1 LRDVSADAQ
10 GDPARGGVV
19 AREKIMITSRRTFLK
34 TAALGG
40 ASLVIGFDGKRL
52 FGAEKKEPSQF
63 KPNGWV
69 RIGEDGAVTLT
80 IGKSEMGQGVRTA
93 LAMMLADELGA
104 EWSRLKLVQAS
115 PGPAPFD
122 DLGTGGSGSMEDGWE
137 MMRPAAAAAR
147 EMLIAAAAA
156 QWKVPPNECK
166 AERGSVV
173 HGPSKR
179 RLEFGSL
186 VNDASKLPVPKD
198 APLKSPGDF
207 TLVGQPTRK
216 IDGVDIVT
224 GHARYGIDAR
234 IPGMLYASVERP
246 PWPGATPSKMDKEK
260 AQAVHGV
267 KAIVE
272 TKHGVAILAE
282 NTWAAIKGRSVL
294 AVQWSDPP
302 SDAFDSNAHAKK
314 LEAASREPGN
324 QTRNETA
331 PEGTAPVART
341 IEATYSYP
349 FYAHAP
355 LETMNCIAH
364 VEGDRCKLI
373 VPTQA
378 PNRVQKQVAQSLG
391 TTEDKVEVE
400 VTLMGGGFGRRL
412 SADYAIEAAAISREA
427 KAPVQVLWSR
437 PDDMKHGHFQAASA
451 HYLSAGIDA
460 QNSLVAWK
468 HTKAGSFHNLSA
480 IEPDDKRNESWW
492 RGWSW
497 GVYDVPYA
505 IPAIQTAYVPV
516 DLPVKHGPWRAV
528 FAPSSVFARESFL
541 DEVAHECGADP
552 IAFRLKLLE
561 KPETFKLGRREI
573 SRARLR
579 RVLEIVRDKS
589 GWGEKLPAGRGRG
602 VACNIYS
609 GTTHIAYA
617 VDVSVKPD
625 GAIRIERVVAAVD
638 CGVVINP
645 IGVEQQIEGGIIW
658 GISSVLG
665 GQITFKGGAAQQSTF
680 ADFAVAR
687 MRDTPGIEVH
697 LVGREEAKEPFGMG
711 EPPVPPIVP
720 AIVNAIFAAT
730 GKRIRHL
737 PIRPEELKAT

>member
-1 LRDVSADAQ
+1 
-10 GDPARGGVV
+10 
-19 AREKIMITSRRTFLK
+19 MIASRRTFLK
-34 TAALGG
+34 TAAFGG
-40 ASLVIGFDGKRL
+40 ASLVIGFNGRRIFAADRPN
-52 FGAEKKEPSQF
+52 EF

-69 RIGEDGAVTLT
+69 KIDSDGAVTLT

-104 EWSRLKLVQAS
+104 EWSRVKLLQAS

-122 DLGTGGSGSMEDGWE
+122 DLGTGGSGSMEDGWA

-147 EMLIAAAAA
+147 EMLITAAAT

-166 AERGSVV
+166 AERGAIV
-173 HGPSKR
+173 HGESKR
-179 RLEFGSL
+179 RMEFGKL
-186 VNDASKLPVPKD
+186 VSHASKLPVPKD
-198 APLKSPGDF
+198 APLKSPVDF
-207 TLVGQPTRK
+207 TLIGQRTRK
-216 IDGVDIVT
+216 IDGIDIVT
-224 GHARYGIDAR
+224 GRARYGIDAKM
-234 IPGMLYASVERP
+234 PGMLYASVERP
-246 PWPGATPSKMDKEK
+246 PWPGAKPQKMDEDK
-260 AQAVHGV
+260 ARAVRGV
-267 KAIVE
+267 KSIAS
-272 TKHGVAILAE
+272 TKYGIAVLAE
-282 NTWAAIKGRSVL
+282 NTWAAIKGRSEL
-294 AVQWSDPP
+294 AVQWGEPP
-302 SDAFDSNAHAKK
+302 PDAFDSDAHAKK
-314 LEAASREPGN
+314 LEAACREPGN
-324 QTRNETA
+324 QTRNEVA
-331 PEGTAPVART
+331 PEGTPPVART

-364 VEGDRCKLI
+364 VQGDRCKLI

-378 PNRVQKQVAQSLG
+378 PNRVQKQVAESLG
-391 TTEDKVEVE
+391 TTEDKVDVE
-400 VTLMGGGFGRRL
+400 VTLIGGGFGRRL
-412 SADYAIEAAAISREA
+412 SADYAVEAAEISRAA

-451 HYLSAGIDA
+451 HYLSAGLDA

-480 IEPDDKRNESWW
+480 IEPDEVRNEAWW

-528 FAPSSVFARESFL
+528 FAPSSVFARESFI

-579 RVLEIVRDKS
+579 RVLETVRDKS
-589 GWGEKLPAGRGRG
+589 GWGEASPMGIGRGRG
-602 VACNIYS
+602 VACSVYS
-609 GTTHIAYA
+609 GTTHIAYV
-617 VDVSVKPD
+617 VDVLVHMD
-625 GAIRIERVVAAVD
+625 GTIRIERVVAAVD
-638 CGVVINP
+638 CGLVINP
-645 IGVEQQIEGGIIW
+645 VGVEQQMEGGILW

-665 GQITFKGGAAQQSTF
+665 GQITFKGGVAQQSTF
-680 ADFAVAR
+680 ADFPVAR
-687 MRDTPGIEVH
+687 MRDTPAIEVH
-697 LVGREEAKEPFGMG
+697 IVGHENAKEPFGMG

-720 AIVNAIFAAT
+720 AIVNAVNAVFART
-730 GKRIRHL
+730 GKRVRRL